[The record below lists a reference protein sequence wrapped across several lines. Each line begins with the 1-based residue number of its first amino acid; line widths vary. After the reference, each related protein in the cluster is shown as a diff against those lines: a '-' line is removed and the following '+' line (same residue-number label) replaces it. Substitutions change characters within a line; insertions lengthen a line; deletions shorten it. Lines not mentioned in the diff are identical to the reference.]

1 MALQLYPVLLEISL
15 WDILKNL
22 KPVPLA
28 VIALLVLFSLL
39 SWTIV
44 FSKWGLFN
52 KARRDNRSFL
62 RAFRKS
68 SNLQAV
74 ALASEQFAA
83 APMVAVFDFGYG
95 EVERQIKQRG
105 ALVNKLSIERSL
117 QLGISEE
124 ITKLERNMNWLAT
137 VASVSPFIGL
147 FGTVWGIMDA
157 FVGLGNAGSASL
169 RAVAPGIAES
179 LVTTALGLVAAIP
192 AAIFYNVLELRYVS
206 SARVWKTSPS
216 NFRTLRNGISAAR
229 WRFRLTTA
237 EEERRGRRF
246 GNLSSMSEINIVP
259 LVDVVLV
266 LLIIFMITANVMEF
280 GLDIKV
286 PEVRITRD
294 SSQELPVVNITKSG
308 ELFLNNNPV
317 NANEL
322 AQTIRSEVSRTEC
335 RLRSC

>member
-192 AAIFYNVLELRYVS
+192 AAIFYNVFGTSVRELGTRMEDF
-206 SARVWKTSPS
+206 AIEFQ
-216 NFRTLRNGISAAR
+216 NL
-229 WRFRLTTA
+229 A
-237 EEERRGRRF
+237 ERDF
-246 GNLSSMSEINIVP
+246 G
-259 LVDVVLV
+259 
-266 LLIIFMITANVMEF
+266 
-280 GLDIKV
+280 G
-286 PEVRITRD
+286 
-294 SSQELPVVNITKSG
+294 
-308 ELFLNNNPV
+308 
-317 NANEL
+317 
-322 AQTIRSEVSRTEC
+322 
-335 RLRSC
+335 